1 MDETTTLT
9 KYRLFSALMQYR
21 RPGWHPPSIA
31 GCNPGEIRVLF
42 CIKRGINPENISDM
56 KVSEISK
63 RLQVTPPTITQ
74 ALNSL
79 EANGLIER
87 QIDKTDRRMVSVRLT
102 RKGEMVTQ
110 QAEEAFSASINGLIE
125 YLGEEESN
133 QLADLLSKAFRYF
146 NEKDT
151 TIYHKQWSGIEEA

>member
-9 KYRLFSALMQYR
+9 QYRLFSALMQYR

-42 CIKRGINPENISDM
+42 CIKKGVNPQNISDM

-63 RLQVTPPTITQ
+63 QLHVTPPTITQ
-74 ALNSL
+74 VLNTL

-87 QIDKTDRRMVSVRLT
+87 QIDKTDRRMVSVKLT
-102 RKGEMVTQ
+102 RKGEIVTQ

-125 YLGEEESN
+125 YLGEEQSN
-133 QLADLLSKAFRYF
+133 QLADLLAKAFRYF
-146 NEKDT
+146 NEREVPT
-151 TIYHKQWSGIEEA
+151 NRKQWGGMEEA

>member
-1 MDETTTLT
+1 MDGITTLT
-9 KYRLFSALMQYR
+9 KFRLFSALMAYR

-42 CIKRGINPENISDM
+42 CIKRGINPQNISHM

-63 RLQVTPPTITQ
+63 QLYVTPPTITQ
-74 ALNSL
+74 VLNSL

-87 QIDKTDRRMVSVRLT
+87 QIDKTDRRVVSVKLT
-102 RKGEMVTQ
+102 KKGEIVTQ

-125 YLGEEESN
+125 YLGEEQSN

-146 NEKDT
+146 NEREAP
-151 TIYHKQWSGIEEA
+151 IHRKQWDGVEEA